1 MFFLNVGWALRSDLR
16 GLSVFVGGEIAVLV
30 FAFGYQV
37 FVKDKEQGTRD
48 KGQEK
53 IMINGKLLIIN
64 GIKGMVFEEYL
75 NDILWEVWSS
85 RSAHTIFNN
94 NSTLIV
100 SQYAHWAAEHL

>member
-1 MFFLNVGWALRSDLR
+1 
-16 GLSVFVGGEIAVLV
+16 
-30 FAFGYQV
+30 
-37 FVKDKEQGTRD
+37 
-48 KGQEK
+48 
-53 IMINGKLLIIN
+53 MINGKLLIIN

-94 NSTLIV
+94 NSTLIA